1 MTTLQNTLTYAGA
14 NLAQIENEFP
24 AFKRVQADFLF
35 PIYTYATGDE
45 SGLVTRRFSKNQVL
59 VSQLAI
65 SDTTYRQDVPVAFIT
80 DTSARAFLYYYN
92 AQLRAGQQP
101 LSLQKVLDGL
111 ALNIALSLNA
121 VPTQHL
127 AALPF
132 LLMPADQL
140 APGNAL
146 HLELSAGGAGAVAA
160 SEEAIRK
167 YLTDRLVLVNVEALK
182 SLVSLLPNVPFSS
195 LIAFLSF
202 SFKND
207 GQEVPVLAVPA
218 YQPLAGLARS
228 TFGVI
233 VSDSDYNQLRD
244 IEERY
249 FDALW
254 DFPISIP
261 EIKPVVVKGE
271 VLFTGTE
278 PVLYRDLSSYDL
290 VVRYELK
297 ASGPPVPAASTVKYA
312 WENFAATEIP
322 DRQVPF
328 DFQANKNLVLDANA
342 TDSVIITVKQYDGAV
357 LWQHHY
363 AATDPQLQQVPIE
376 LPLVKVPEL
385 SATDPSGGSQGTNRP
400 LKGQVV
406 EITGKCLLKDRT
418 VILQAKARQEDLVWR
433 VIGVATTDVTGSFTM
448 PYPSG
453 TYEAAQAITSLAPDS
468 AVSVGIIPPEAR
480 QSPLQT
486 ISTDFIYLLIEG
498 AECEQDP
505 ADADCDCHTAGSK
518 TPRLPDQKDLVGSD
532 KFSQDLGGGTC
543 LNLTTPN
550 RTLSEETYYAIVR
563 TSDPD
568 IANYVLEKNT
578 ESQADGFQKV
588 TFTLGDGQQMDR
600 QEVSYENLIRWQDA
614 PDTIDK
620 DNHLSIYQAVNVAH
634 GHLLH
639 YKSVLKADGYSL
651 GDLLY
656 SLPLAPGQKKEIVVF
671 DYKRTLQGAEA
682 QQLTQREGLSA
693 GIVDDRSIV
702 DNLSGSVNEFL
713 HGQSTASTGGV
724 SAGLGVGA
732 ILGPVG
738 AVLGVSGGYASSSSR
753 ASQTSSR
760 DTSQA
765 FGETLRNAIMQSS
778 NAYREQSGTLI
789 DTVSEGQQYAATTEV
804 VANHNHCHSLTM
816 LYFEVLRHYAVFQEL
831 VQVEECIFVPLVMT
845 NFSMENIH
853 KWRDVLAANLLY
865 RPSNTYLPLF
875 RNANP
880 LLKGFD
886 ANDRVL
892 TNWANVDFPTNRYCD
907 ETITEITGQI
917 NFRVSIPRPKTR
929 FDRILSL
936 PIIKKTV
943 TTQGGI
949 DIEGTVDANIKNAVI
964 GAIVPCAAGGPTIK
978 REVNSTEVLTRGQIF
993 DMFMTLDANY
1003 ETVPP
1008 AKCIRVNFDSV
1019 DAPLLPILFFNGAY
1033 TPLDFFAGMDKEK
1046 KLWDS
1051 YAALLDMST
1060 NELLHYFSNNV
1071 IADWDQIFNDYI
1083 APMLID
1089 KLISEQRIS
1098 INPLNGLDFTALD
1111 KYNGGNRLLRYNLR
1125 GSSSLART
1133 DITKLDINYNIS
1145 FANQMEFFA
1154 YTDIRVESLRVN
1166 YSTAHYTGTIV
1177 NKSLGDDLKD
1187 GVLNIF
1193 TPLNSD
1199 EKRNPRKEDKF
1210 IVNELVTHLNSNL
1223 EYYNRVLLG
1232 NLDPG
1237 RRYLLLDG
1245 FHIQVYDDLNQPGSF
1260 KSLASIV
1267 KNQLIGIVGNSLVF
1281 PVAAGVKVDRSYIIL
1296 PPADGTAQETKVS
1309 LFDHYRPALPPD
1321 PFRISVPTRGVFA
1334 EAVMGACDACE
1345 KVKDNSSQD
1354 WTKFATDEPTAIS
1367 PLTAPTPAPT
1377 DWKAAFKDFAP
1388 PIVNIQNAPTLPAPG
1403 AGLAGL
1409 SDLLGKSDIFK
1420 DITGLDGNQKNAMA
1434 TYLSNQENAK
1444 AFAQMA
1450 KDMATQ
1456 AHNTQNDDKIK
1467 SAISDGQSSGAL
1479 TKEEASKLTKD
1490 HIQQMIDAGDGK
1502 RTDAAAAAAAKPTLT
1517 DAAVKAVDQGKGV
1530 KAERTDITTGQTEKV
1545 DIESG
1550 GPAEPVLASLSRP
1563 VPTLQQKNDLACWA
1577 TAATMM
1583 VSWKKSQSMTVP
1595 DVLALAGPEYV
1606 QKFINEEGLHVSE
1619 KEAFISALG
1628 MVGEPPAS
1636 YTLQTYI
1643 DWVKTYGPLWVTT
1656 DSSLRPGVF
1665 SPHARILTKI
1675 TGTGTA
1681 DGVGTYFTFNDPV
1694 SGTEVKESF
1703 AKFLSAYEQ
1712 MVTDNSG
1719 NLFIQIVHFP
1729 EKVDSGATEGAGPH
1743 IDPAVRALNN
1753 NVPTATDTI
1762 VINKT
1767 EFKAVTG
1774 IVNWSAAG
1782 ANHNT
1787 EIALVGK
1794 VKRTNSQILHL
1805 VLHETAADTGDGYV
1819 QSTTADP
1826 STTAHMA
1833 VQANATVLQF
1843 NDLLEVEYHANDFN
1857 LTSIGIE
1864 FVNRCWLASPKKVYK
1879 DKTDHTWKNCP
1890 PRGDDT
1896 PCSGCEDCDSR
1907 HTLYSYTHEAI
1918 PAKAANLSA
1927 AQQEKFKEANGYLW
1941 CFWGSGFNVY
1951 RLPQSTAQL
1960 EKEVELV
1967 KWLTVDLRT
1976 AVQAWTDGGWLSG
1989 RPELPALANW
1999 LSLPGVPTVNQPLL
2013 DVFSIE
2019 NKWLQL
2025 VSYNEVKALW
2035 TFKAADIPAEADRD
2049 AKQYFCF
2056 TTGYGYLTYAKLKTT
2071 SGIIAHNAFYDNH
2084 PDGSFLTLYTW
2095 LRLEKNKAAAKAF
2108 DLAKDLMKNKF
2119 VVASLKTDPT
2129 NKKIILL
2136 NVNAANLV

>member
-1 MTTLQNTLTYAGA
+1 MTTLQQSLTYAGA
-14 NLAQIENEFP
+14 NLAQIEDEFP
-24 AFKRVQADFLF
+24 AFQRVRADFVF
-35 PIYTYATGDE
+35 PIYTYTIGAD
-45 SGLVTRRFSKNQVL
+45 SGLATRQFIRNQAL
-59 VSQLAI
+59 GSQLNI
-65 SDTTYRQDVPVAFIT
+65 SDTAYRQDVPTALIT
-80 DTSARAFLYYYN
+80 DTSAHAFLYYYN
-92 AQLRAGQQP
+92 AQLRTGRQQP
-101 LSLQKVLDGL
+101 LSLQKLLDGL
-111 ALNIALSLNA
+111 ALAIDLNING
-121 VPTQHL
+121 VTTQHL

-132 LLMPADQL
+132 LLMPAGQL

-146 HLELSAGGAGAVAA
+146 HLELSAGNVGRTAA
-160 SEEAIRK
+160 SEEAIQK
-167 YLTDRLVLVNVEALK
+167 YLTDTLVLVNAEALK
-182 SLVSLLPNVPFSS
+182 SLVSLLPDVPFASF
-195 LIAFLSF
+195 IAFLSF
-202 SFKND
+202 SFKKENR
-207 GQEVPVLAVPA
+207 EIPILAVPA
-218 YQPLAGLARS
+218 YQILAELARS
-228 TFGVI
+228 TFGII
-233 VSDSDYNQLRD
+233 VSDTDYNHLRD
-244 IEERY
+244 TEGHH

-261 EIKPVVVKGE
+261 EIKPVVVRGE
-271 VLFTGTE
+271 VFFTGTE
-278 PVLYRDLSSYDL
+278 PVFYRDLSSYDL
-290 VVRYELK
+290 VLRYELK
-297 ASGPPVPAASTVKYA
+297 AAGPSAPAASTVKYA
-312 WENFAATEIP
+312 WEDFAATEIP

-328 DFQANKNLVLDANA
+328 DFQANKSLVLDANA
-342 TDSVIITVKQYDGAV
+342 TDKVTITVKRYDGAV
-357 LWQHHY
+357 LWQHY
-363 AATDPQLQQVPIE
+363 YTATDPQLQQVPIE

-385 SATDPSGGSQGTNRP
+385 DATDPQGPRGTNRP

-406 EITGKCLLKDRT
+406 EITGKCSLKDRT
-418 VILQAKARQEDLVWR
+418 VILQAKAKQEDLVWR

-468 AVSVGIIPPEAR
+468 AVSLGIIPPEAQ

-498 AECEQDP
+498 AECEQDA
-505 ADADCDCHTAGSK
+505 ADPNCDCHAAGSK

-550 RTLSEETYYAIVR
+550 RTLSEQTYYAIVR

-588 TFTLGDGQQMDR
+588 TFTLGNGQQVDR
-600 QEVSYENLIRWQDA
+600 QEVSYDSLIHWQDA

-671 DYKRTLQGAEA
+671 DYKRTLQGAET

-702 DNLSGSVNEFL
+702 DNLSGSINQYL
-713 HGQSTASTGGV
+713 QGQSTASTGGV

-738 AVLGVSGGYASSSSR
+738 AVLGVSGGYSSSSSS

-778 NAYREQSGTLI
+778 NAYRELSGTLI

-831 VQVEECIFVPLVMT
+831 VQVEECIFVPLIMT

-865 RPSNTYLPLF
+865 RPSNTYLRLF
-875 RNANP
+875 RDANP

-936 PIIKKTV
+936 PIIKKTI

-949 DIEGTVDANIKNAVI
+949 DVEGTVDANIKNAVI

-1019 DAPLLPILFFNGAY
+1019 DAPIVPILFFNGAY
-1033 TPLDFFAGMDKEK
+1033 TPLEFFAGMDKEK

-1051 YAALLDMST
+1051 YAALLGMST

-1089 KLISEQRIS
+1089 KLINEQRIS

-1125 GSSSLART
+1125 GSSSLTRT
-1133 DITKLDINYNIS
+1133 DITKLDINYNIA

-1166 YSTAHYTGTIV
+1166 YSTDHYTGTIV

-1210 IVNELVTHLNSNL
+1210 IVNELVAHLNSNL
-1223 EYYNRVLLG
+1223 EYYNKVLWY
-1232 NLDPG
+1232 NLDPD

-1245 FHIQVYDDLNQPGSF
+1245 FHMQVYDDLNQPGSF

-1267 KNQLIGIVGNSLVF
+1267 KNQLIGVAGNSLIF

-1296 PPADGTAQETKVS
+1296 LPVDGAAQETKVS
-1309 LFDHYRPALPPD
+1309 LLDHYRPALPPD

-1354 WTKFATDEPTAIS
+1354 WTKFATDEPTAIN
-1367 PLTAPTPAPT
+1367 PITAPTPAPT
-1377 DWKAAFKDFAP
+1377 DWKAAFKDFAT
-1388 PIVNIQNAPTLPAPG
+1388 PIVNIQNAPALPAPG

-1420 DITGLDGNQKNAMA
+1420 DITGLDANQKNAMA

-1450 KDMATQ
+1450 KDMAMQ

-1502 RTDAAAAAAAKPTLT
+1502 RTDAAAAAAAKPSLT

-1530 KAERTDITTGQTEKV
+1530 KAERTDVTTGQTEKV
-1545 DIESG
+1545 DIEGG
-1550 GPAEPVLASLSRP
+1550 GPAEPVLASASGL
-1563 VPTLQQKNDLACWA
+1563 VPTLKQENELACWA

-1583 VSWKKSQSMTVP
+1583 VSWKKNQSMTVP
-1595 DVLALAGPEYV
+1595 AVLALAGPEYV
-1606 QKFINEEGLHVSE
+1606 QKFNNKQSLHSGE
-1619 KEAFISALG
+1619 KAAFISALG

-1643 DWVKTYGPLWVTT
+1643 DWVNTYGPLWVTT
-1656 DSSLRPGVF
+1656 DSSLSTGAF

-1681 DGVGTYFTFNDPV
+1681 DGKGTYFTFNDPAT
-1694 SGTEVKESF
+1694 GTEVKESF
-1703 AKFLSAYEQ
+1703 ANFLSAYEQ
-1712 MVTDNSG
+1712 MVTDNPG
-1719 NLFIQIVHFP
+1719 NLFIQIVHFTD
-1729 EKVDSGATEGAGPH
+1729 KINSSSGEGTGTP
-1743 IDPAVRALNN
+1743 IDPAVQALNN
-1753 NVPTATDTI
+1753 SVPTAADTI

-1774 IVNWSAAG
+1774 IANWRTAG

-1787 EIALVGK
+1787 NLAKK
-1794 VKRTNSQILHL
+1794 VKRTNSQTIHL
-1805 VLHETAADTGDGYV
+1805 VLHETGADTGDGY
-1819 QSTTADP
+1819 AP
-1826 STTAHMA
+1826 PFTAHMA
-1833 VQANATVLQF
+1833 VQADASVLQF
-1843 NDLLEVEYHANDFN
+1843 NDLLEVEFHGNEFN
-1857 LTSIGIE
+1857 ASSIGVE
-1864 FVNRCWLASPKKVYK
+1864 FVNRGWLASPKTRYL
-1879 DKTDHTWKNCP
+1879 DDTDHTWKDCP
-1890 PRGDDT
+1890 PRGDTT
-1896 PCSGCEDCDSR
+1896 PCSGCGDCDSKN
-1907 HTLYSYTHEAI
+1907 TLYSYQHEAI

-1927 AQQEKFKEANGYLW
+1927 EQQEKYKEANGYLW
-1941 CFWGSGFNVY
+1941 CFWGMGFNVY
-1951 RLPQSTAQL
+1951 RLPQSTTEL

-1976 AVQAWTDGGWLSG
+1976 AIKAWTDGGGWLSG

-1999 LSLPGVPTVNQPLL
+1999 LSLPGVPAVNEPLL

-2019 NKWLQL
+2019 NTWLQL
-2025 VSYNEVKALW
+2025 VSYNDVKALW
-2035 TFKAADIPAEADRD
+2035 TFKAADIPAEADKD
-2049 AKQYFCF
+2049 SKQYFCF
-2056 TTGYGYLTYAKLKTT
+2056 TTGHGYLTYAKLSAT
-2071 SGIIAHNAFYDNH
+2071 SGILSHNSFYENH
-2084 PDGSFLTLYTW
+2084 SDGSFLTLYTW

-2108 DLAKDLMKNKF
+2108 DLAKDLMKNKYL
-2119 VVASLKTDPT
+2119 VASLKTNPND
-2129 NKKIILL
+2129 KKIILL
-2136 NVNAANLV
+2136 NVNDANLV